1 MTPSRARGTSWVVAT
16 LWLLALVAAIA
27 LAGRPGGASV
37 HAQAM
42 VGSSQMPDPKQMSG
56 RPLPVGDLP
65 VGTVTV
71 RVVRGSM
78 ANVIPD
84 QPVVLSG
91 GPSPLTVKTNEQ
103 GRAEFPGLRPGTT
116 VMATT
121 TVNGE
126 RIESQQFAVPSSGGI
141 RVALVA
147 TDAEIEKRAAADRQ
161 LAQAPAQSG
170 MVVLGE
176 QSRFV
181 IEMGEEAL
189 SVFYI
194 LEVVNTARV
203 PVQPPAPLVFELPA
217 NAQGAGALE
226 GSAVKPVIAG
236 TRVTVSGPFAP
247 GSTLVQFGYSLP
259 ISGPTLSIEQKL
271 PVALSQ
277 FSIMAQKVGDMEV
290 HSPQIAEHRDM
301 PVQGQTFIVGKG
313 PAVPANG
320 TLALSFSGLPHQPL
334 WPRNVA
340 LALAGVILLGGLW
353 GSMRMRRPT
362 AGEVDRRRRL
372 EAKRDR
378 LFVELVSIE
387 EQHRARTIDA
397 ERYAARRREL
407 VAALERLY
415 AEIDE
420 EAAA

>member
-1 MTPSRARGTSWVVAT
+1 MTAARFVSLA
-16 LWLLALVAAIA
+16 ALVA
-27 LAGRPGGASV
+27 LVLHPGGALV
-37 HAQAM
+37 HAQVMAA
-42 VGSSQMPDPKQMSG
+42 GAQMPDPKQMSG

-84 QPVVLSG
+84 QPVELSG
-91 GPSPLTVKTNEQ
+91 GPSVLTVKTNAQ

-121 TVNGE
+121 IVNGE
-126 RIESQQFAVPSSGGI
+126 RIESQQFAVPSSGGV

-147 TDAEIEKRAAADRQ
+147 TDAEIEKRAAEDRR

-181 IEMGEEAL
+181 IEMADEAL

-203 PVQPPAPLVFELPA
+203 AVQPPEPLVFELPV

-226 GSAVKPVIAG
+226 GSAIKPVIAG
-236 TRVTVSGPFAP
+236 RMVTVNGPFAP
-247 GSTLVQFGYSLP
+247 GSSLVQFGYSLP
-259 ISGPTLSIEQKL
+259 ITGATLSLEQKL
-271 PVALSQ
+271 PVSLGQ

-313 PAVPANG
+313 PAVAAKG
-320 TLALSFSGLPHQPL
+320 TLAITFSGLPHQPL

-340 LALAGVILLGGLW
+340 LTLAGVILLGGLW
-353 GSMRMRRPT
+353 GAMRRRKPT
-362 AGEVDRRRRL
+362 PGEVDRRRRL

-378 LFVELVSIE
+378 LFVELVAIE

-397 ERYAARRREL
+397 ERYAARRGEL

-415 AEIDE
+415 ADIDE

>member
-1 MTPSRARGTSWVVAT
+1 MTLSRAR
-16 LWLLALVAAIA
+16 LFALSVLFAIA
-27 LAGRPGGASV
+27 VHPDGAPL
-37 HAQAM
+37 HA
-42 VGSSQMPDPKQMSG
+42 QMPDPKQMAG
-56 RPLPVGDLP
+56 RPLPVADLP

-84 QPVVLSG
+84 QPVELSG
-91 GPSPLTVKTNEQ
+91 PPSVLTAKTNEQ

-116 VMATT
+116 VRAVT

-126 RIESQQFAVPSSGGI
+126 RLESEAFTVPASGGI

-147 TDAEIEKRAAADRQ
+147 TDAAIERKAAEDRQ
-161 LAQAPAQSG
+161 RPQAPAQPG
-170 MVVLGE
+170 TVELGG

-181 IEMGEEAL
+181 IEMGDESL
-189 SVFYI
+189 NVFYI
-194 LEVVNTARV
+194 LEVVNTAGV
-203 PVQPPAPLVFELPA
+203 AVQPQRPLLFELPST
-217 NAQGAGALE
+217 AQSPGVLE
-226 GSAVKPVIAG
+226 GSGGKPMIAG
-236 TRVTVSGPFAP
+236 TRVTVPGPFAP
-247 GSTLVQFGYSLP
+247 GSTLVQFGYSMP
-259 ISGPTLSIEQKL
+259 ITGATLSIQQKL

-277 FSIMAQKVGDMEV
+277 FSLMAQKVGDTKV
-290 HSPQIAEHRDM
+290 DSPQIAEHRDM

-313 PAVPANG
+313 PAVPAGG
-320 TLALSFSGLPHQPL
+320 TIALTFTGLPHQPV

-340 LALAGVILLGGLW
+340 LAIAGAILLGGLW
-353 GSMRMRRPT
+353 GMRRRPPS

-378 LFVELVSIE
+378 LFGELVALE

-397 ERYAARRREL
+397 ERYAVRRREL

-420 EAAA
+420 AAAA